1 MPIHAR
7 PSRLPSPYLVLLI
20 GVLAASTASIFIR
33 FAQADA
39 VPSLVI
45 AAGRLTLAALI
56 LTPPTLR
63 RHHAELRRLSP
74 KAIGLALGAGIFL
87 AIHFA
92 SWITSLEYVSVLV
105 SVVLVTTSPLWVAL
119 LAPLLLREPIQRRTL
134 AGIGVAFLGG
144 LLISVAGSG
153 DTAAT
158 GSMPVLGSLLSLLG
172 ALAAAFY
179 LIIGRR
185 LRASLSLLPY
195 IWLVYGAA
203 ALTLLV
209 SVALSGLPLTGYP
222 PQTYL
227 WMLLLALVPQLIG
240 HSSFNYALAH
250 LPASHVGLVIL
261 GEPAGSAILA
271 FFFLGESPTLIQV
284 IGAGLILL
292 GILSAR
298 DRTSEPA
305 EAVAEAPTP

>member
-1 MPIHAR
+1 MSDHAS
-7 PSRLPSPYLVLLI
+7 PSHRPSPYVILLI

-33 FAQADA
+33 YAQADG

-45 AAGRLTLAALI
+45 AAGRLTLATLI

-63 RHHAELRRLSP
+63 RHHAELRGLSP
-74 KAIGLALGAGIFL
+74 KAIGLALGSGVFL
-87 AIHFA
+87 ASHFA

-119 LAPLLLREPIQRRTL
+119 LAPVFLREPLRRRTL
-134 AGIGVAFLGG
+134 AGIAIAFVGG
-144 LLISVAGSG
+144 ILISLSNGEMTLSG
-153 DTAAT
+153 A
-158 GSMPVLGSLLSLLG
+158 SPVLGSLLSLIG

-179 LIIGRR
+179 LIIGRQ

-209 SVALSGLPLTGYP
+209 VVGLAGLPLTGYP
-222 PQTYL
+222 PQVYM
-227 WMLLLALVPQLIG
+227 WILLLALVPQLIG

-250 LPASHVGLVIL
+250 LPVSHVGLVIL

-271 FFFLGESPTLIQV
+271 FLFLGENPTLVQTL
-284 IGAGLILL
+284 GAGLILI
-292 GILSAR
+292 GILSAK
-298 DRTSEPA
+298 DN
-305 EAVAEAPTP
+305 APTQATAGA